1 MSISIQ
7 QTPIDT
13 GIGRKPESTEV
24 MKNID
29 LSGKTAV
36 VTGGYS
42 GIGIETVRALTN
54 AGATV
59 LIPSRHVDRAVK
71 TLRGIIPAKQIGFMD
86 LSDLLTVAR
95 YGKDLSSAYP
105 VIDLAIFN
113 AGVMA
118 CPLGLTRQALEWQLG
133 VNHVG
138 HFALLQQIINP
149 LRAAN
154 GARLITLSSIAHR
167 MGAVDFADINYTE
180 RPYDKWQAYG

>member
-24 MKNID
+24 MKDID

-59 LIPSRHVDRAVK
+59 LIPSRDVDRAVK
-71 TLRGIIPAKQIGFMD
+71 TL
-86 LSDLLTVAR
+86 
-95 YGKDLSSAYP
+95 
-105 VIDLAIFN
+105 
-113 AGVMA
+113 
-118 CPLGLTRQALEWQLG
+118 
-133 VNHVG
+133 
-138 HFALLQQIINP
+138 
-149 LRAAN
+149 
-154 GARLITLSSIAHR
+154 
-167 MGAVDFADINYTE
+167 
-180 RPYDKWQAYG
+180 